1 MSTKWIYTFVDYT
14 SKADLDAAVLA
25 QKVRLDSNPNDWV
38 RVKEATGNDTD
49 GWVLSPTPLTDAE
62 INNLDAAKHYSVSAI
77 ATGDNALGLTPSEA
91 DAKVR
96 ELRTSHA
103 QSIQANT
110 VYAVD
115 APTAADMSDYVA

>member
-1 MSTKWIYTFVDYT
+1 MSIKWLYAMNEYTT
-14 SKADLDAAVLA
+14 QASLDAAVTA
-25 QKVRLDSNPNDWV
+25 QKDRLDNNPTDWV
-38 RVKEATGNDTD
+38 EVKEATGNDTD

-62 INNLDAAKHYSVSAI
+62 INNLDAAKHYSVSAV
-77 ATGDNALGLTPSEA
+77 ASGDNALGLTPSEA

-96 ELRTSHA
+96 ELRNFYA

-115 APTAADMSDYVA
+115 APTNIDMSGYV